1 MDIYLNLYKIGNK
14 KKVSVDL
21 PIPNEKNILIK
32 TNSGL
37 IIHHKKSLYFY
48 DYDIVGTY
56 ERDQK
61 SSWYVNPLTN
71 EQVGQIIHDNKSN
84 FWKLKFE
91 SAINFGFF
99 YNHYFIDNK
108 KTETIKF
115 LTPLEENKLNYP
127 DGLQPAEIK
136 DLDLT
141 NFLLQT
147 KSNDMSVYNN
157 INYTKAVWRDLQ
169 IDKILED
176 V

>member
-1 MDIYLNLYKIGNK
+1 MDIKLKLYKKGNQR
-14 KKVSVDL
+14 KVSVDL
-21 PIPNEKNILIK
+21 PVPNEKNILIK

-37 IIHHKKSLYFY
+37 IIHHKKSFYFY
-48 DYDIVGTY
+48 DQDILGYYT
-56 ERDQK
+56 RDKK
-61 SSWYVNPLTN
+61 SSWYIYPLTH
-71 EQVGQIIHDNKSN
+71 EQVGQIITDSKYN

-169 IDKILED
+169 IDKILKE
-176 V
+176 